1 MSPSCRLVLGFQF
14 DIPKALELSNTK
26 WIVIIDHDDICD
38 EDRLTN
44 QLKDIKYNSN
54 CKLFFGDAIYF
65 DNNNQF
71 SKFKNLQLKDTITE
85 KLDLEKDPNNM
96 GKEIKALLG
105 HMNREKETKS
115 E

>member
-1 MSPSCRLVLGFQF
+1 MVTCSICKKNSGTNSDQLHCVEKRR
-14 DIPKALELSNTK
+14 IELE
-26 WIVIIDHDDICD
+26 
-38 EDRLTN
+38 
-44 QLKDIKYNSN
+44 
-54 CKLFFGDAIYF
+54 
-65 DNNNQF
+65 
-71 SKFKNLQLKDTITE
+71 NLQLKDTITE